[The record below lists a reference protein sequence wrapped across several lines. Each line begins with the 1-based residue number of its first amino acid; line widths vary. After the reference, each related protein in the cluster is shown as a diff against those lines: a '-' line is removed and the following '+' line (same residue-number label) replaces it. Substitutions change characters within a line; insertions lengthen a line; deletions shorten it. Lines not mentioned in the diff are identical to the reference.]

1 MDSQITFRPF
11 ILPSLFLILAG
22 WGGSA
27 VLVLYTEPLVWMRW
41 ALFALLFLALTG
53 TSLPIIYFFHLRF
66 PSEPPASPPVLVRQA
81 QWVGVYGLILLW
93 LRWGSQLSLWLTLGL
108 AGSLF
113 AIEWLIRLRERARWK
128 PPITS
133 DQSPVSSNQSPVSSD
148 DQSS

>member
-66 PSEPPASPPVLVRQA
+66 PTDPPAAPPVIVRQA

-133 DQSPVSSNQSPVSSD
+133 DQSPVSSD